1 MSVPARPGR
10 CLFAPVKVTEL
21 TEVKCY
27 HCGDA
32 CREEHR
38 VHDGHDFCC
47 QGCEVV
53 YDLLNESGLCDY
65 YAYSEQP
72 GVKKQSTVDEPR
84 TELFDL
90 PDVRARIVEFD
101 EGGILRVRFHVP
113 QMHCSSCI
121 WLLENLQR
129 LDGGIIRS
137 RVSFATKE
145 LSVTFRE
152 ERLGLGALVKL
163 LRRLGYGPQLT
174 AAATG
179 GGNNAF
185 RAWCMCAWAWP
196 PSFSATPCSSASR
209 NTWGPMARRG

>member
-1 MSVPARPGR
+1 MSV
-10 CLFAPVKVTEL
+10 KVEEL
-21 TEVKCY
+21 TKVNCY

-32 CREEHR
+32 CAEEHR

-47 QGCEVV
+47 HGCEVV

-65 YAYSEQP
+65 YAYSEKP
-72 GVKKQSTVDEPR
+72 GVKQRTAVDEPR
-84 TELFDL
+84 AELFDL
-90 PDVRARIVEFD
+90 PEVRERIVEFS
-101 EGGILRVRFHVP
+101 EGGIVRVRFHVP

-129 LDGGIIRS
+129 LDDGIIRS

-152 ERLGLGALVKL
+152 ERLQLGTLVKL

-174 AAATG
+174 GAAGAEHG
-179 GGNNAF
+179 
-185 RAWCMCAWAWP
+185 
-196 PSFSATPCSSASR
+196 SFFAGEKLDEGSDMPFGR
-209 NTWGPMARRG
+209 WRLIE